1 MWREV
6 AIYFARLLQMNYNR
20 SLAICQVGIA
30 NLTAH
35 DDQGGGKPGPY
46 PIRCSLPISYRVRAG
61 LAPALVRFLLNF
73 S

>member
-20 SLAICQVGIA
+20 SLAICQVGIV

-35 DDQGGGKPGPY
+35 EDQG
-46 PIRCSLPISYRVRAG
+46 LPPPW
-61 LAPALVRFLLNF
+61 LWLLLNF